1 MDYILL
7 EELIKQKHKKFE
19 EISDKIWEYAESG
32 YKEVNSSAL
41 QRQVMSDEGFTVENG
56 IGGITTAFRAS
67 FGSGKPVIAFLGEFD
82 ALPELSQK
90 ADVTYKEPLLEG
102 GYGHGCGH
110 HILGTA
116 CMQACVAIKDYLL
129 QNYISGTVIYYGCPA
144 EEGGAGKAFMV
155 REGCFDDCDVC
166 LAWHPY
172 SVTIGFNF

>member
-110 HILGTA
+110 HIFRYSMYAGMCSYKGLSFTKLHFRNCYILWMSSRRGWGR
-116 CMQACVAIKDYLL
+116 KSLYGSRRLL
-129 QNYISGTVIYYGCPA
+129 
-144 EEGGAGKAFMV
+144 
-155 REGCFDDCDVC
+155 
-166 LAWHPY
+166 
-172 SVTIGFNF
+172 